1 MFLNIIPKFNIINGY
16 INIII
21 VGNAIN
27 IIITYLQN
35 LCNFLAQPNS
45 LTHLDLSGT
54 DTTLECVS
62 MF

>member
-1 MFLNIIPKFNIINGY
+1 MVIIH
-16 INIII
+16 
-21 VGNAIN
+21 
-27 IIITYLQN
+27 LQN

-62 MF
+62 NYVYAYFNFLLIKFK